1 VVLLGLRDAPTVA
14 LCLLELGLVVLVLV
28 PWPRHVC
35 SEQQNMRISRCVIT
49 QNRNFRP
56 VPHRGPCS
64 AIRRACG
71 ADSTWAT
78 LLPLISTALTASV
91 PTTTTQHRSWQRS
104 QPQSRTG
111 HRPLREFIANGA
123 TEAVIP
129 PKRNRKIQY
138 DYDEHAYK
146 ARHLV
151 ENAFADLKHFRGIAT
166 RYCKLASTFVSM
178 LSLCCFVVNTRATRR
193 GASPYG

>member
-1 VVLLGLRDAPTVA
+1 MVLLGLRDTPTVA

-111 HRPLREFIANGA
+111 HRPLRKFIANGA
-123 TEAVIP
+123 TEVVIP
-129 PKRNRKIQY
+129 PKSNRKMQY
-138 DYDEHAYK
+138 DRDCRTLPCQA
-146 ARHLV
+146 ASASGWFRAVSSRHI
-151 ENAFADLKHFRGIAT
+151 RRMT
-166 RYCKLASTFVSM
+166 RLASWR
-178 LSLCCFVVNTRATRR
+178 LWARLALRR
-193 GASPYG
+193 VLPSPAFLAR